1 MPRPR
6 ISDNDRQ
13 QRALVAAAAARL
25 IAEDG
30 VRDYA
35 LATRKAADSLGVMA
49 GVALPDAA
57 EVEAELRTYQR
68 LFQADE
74 HAERIDRLRRTALAM
89 MTRVE
94 RFRPYLAGS
103 VLDGSAGRF
112 AEIDIQLFAESSK
125 EVEIFLLNEKIDFDH
140 SVPRAK
146 RAEAVLSVQDE
157 EALINLIVY
166 PLDMERVSFKGRDG
180 QPRERANLRELRKL
194 VAAAA
199 P

>member
-180 QPRERANLRELRKL
+180 QPRERANLAALRKL